1 MNNFYVLFAY
11 VLCMAHWIFFPSRW
25 RIIGAFL
32 TACWIIMVVTT
43 ISLQFNYIWYFSCL
57 SQFFIYKDGCF
68 CILFF
73 HYHSDICLFFLFIHL
88 FSLFLWLI
96 ELQAACVGLFSPKI
110 LSSLSLMIP
119 YKLLL
124 VFGAV
129 GCVWHCSCSDGNVLS
144 FCMCFLFFL
153 WLSYLLFNVAGFY
166 FYAWFIL
173 WMLVKFY
180 VLNVF

>member
-1 MNNFYVLFAY
+1 MYWYIFMNNFYVLFAY

-73 HYHSDICLFFLFIHL
+73 HYHSDICLFFLFIHCFPF
-88 FSLFLWLI
+88 FSDLLSYRLLVWDYLVLTFILPVPDDSLQTFISFRNCWMCLALLLQWWQCFIFLYVFSVLFLVVILI
-96 ELQAACVGLFSPKI
+96 V
-110 LSSLSLMIP
+110 
-119 YKLLL
+119 
-124 VFGAV
+124 
-129 GCVWHCSCSDGNVLS
+129 
-144 FCMCFLFFL
+144 
-153 WLSYLLFNVAGFY
+153 
-166 FYAWFIL
+166 
-173 WMLVKFY
+173 
-180 VLNVF
+180 

>member
-1 MNNFYVLFAY
+1 MGIDIYLWIIFMYFLHMFCAW
-11 VLCMAHWIFFPSRW
+11 LIEIFFPSRW

-73 HYHSDICLFFLFIHL
+73 HYHSDICLFFLFYSL

-96 ELQAACVGLFSPKI
+96 ELQAACVGLFSPKFYT
-110 LSSLSLMIP
+110 P
-119 YKLLL
+119 
-124 VFGAV
+124 
-129 GCVWHCSCSDGNVLS
+129 CPWW
-144 FCMCFLFFL
+144 FLT
-153 WLSYLLFNVAGFY
+153 NFY
-166 FYAWFIL
+166 
-173 WMLVKFY
+173 
-180 VLNVF
+180 